1 MSYAHLNG
9 CIVVGPGIFLMS
21 CSHWSTDVIQW
32 CMEHSIYSCKQHS
45 YNGGV
50 LVLSKAPIEMQRA
63 ALSNRHLFQSCALF
77 HHSDSSA
84 ILIIIDAEGIY
95 IQVSKIPVL

>member
-1 MSYAHLNG
+1 MDPIARNILLGN
-9 CIVVGPGIFLMS
+9 
-21 CSHWSTDVIQW
+21 
-32 CMEHSIYSCKQHS
+32 SCKQHS